1 VSRRGD
7 DIGHQEVE
15 PLRLGRWIVLAV
27 VLAAVVTFVAQNR
40 EEAPVQF
47 LWLDGTVP
55 VWLVAILAVA
65 VGAVIGLLVGWIK
78 GRRRS

>member
-1 VSRRGD
+1 
-7 DIGHQEVE
+7 
-15 PLRLGRWIVLAV
+15 
-27 VLAAVVTFVAQNR
+27 
-40 EEAPVQF
+40 
-47 LWLDGTVP
+47 VP